1 MIRINEIKMPLGC
14 TDEEVKQATAK
25 ALKIKESDIK
35 SFSLAR
41 RSIDSRKKDNIILV
55 YSAEIETDLDEESV
69 VAPFPQS
76 KAFVTKKYESVFN
89 TTKRFC
95 CRQRKKINRTDVYV

>member
-14 TDEEVKQATAK
+14 TEEEVKQATAK

-35 SFSLAR
+35 AFSLAR

-55 YSAEIETDLDEESV
+55 YSAEIETDLMQMKRLNVNAVRTSHYPNEEV
-69 VAPFPQS
+69 LVAHGLL
-76 KAFVTKKYESVFN
+76 
-89 TTKRFC
+89 
-95 CRQRKKINRTDVYV
+95 